1 MPGWRLARS
10 TTLSIMISMLVL
22 NVNAYFVAEADEI
35 IQWNDEMTMVLQRPT
50 SCTWRRGRCLRRQA
64 MTRGMICSSAGW
76 HCKIIALAHDIIL
89 IAVNVTIISLSG
101 QVIENWTG
109 PPTKFETKCSP
120 EDWSRAPS
128 GSDSPQVLAEVG
140 TTFIR
145 IHIPYP
151 LTIAI
156 YILNSQL

>member
-10 TTLSIMISMLVL
+10 TTLSIIKSMLVL
-22 NVNAYFVAEADEI
+22 IVNACFVAGEGKNAVKWDD
-35 IQWNDEMTMVLQRPT
+35 NNVGGSTR
-50 SCTWRRGRCLRRQA
+50 CTCRRGRCLRRQA